1 MSFSNGKKLLG
12 GTAALAAI
20 GLFISPA
27 QVQALPPAPLAPN
40 ACAGY
45 QFPGGEV
52 VLHYP
57 NIGETKF
64 STVAGGTH
72 VDTNATTFYPNGTS
86 MSGTVVGDINGN
98 KIHLEVTRKGANRTY
113 TPLVLDGEV
122 GGDDRG
128 HGGYTFRDGADSGTW
143 DSLTAFK
150 CVPAPPPPPPPA
162 APAQPQPVVA
172 EQPAPA
178 EAPAPQEAAAPPP
191 EEAADQAP
199 APNEPCIPNPFG
211 LNFPGAC

>member
-1 MSFSNGKKLLG
+1 MSSSYGKKLTG
-12 GTAALAAI
+12 GAAVVAAAAL
-20 GLFISPA
+20 LSSPA
-27 QVQALPPAPLAPN
+27 IAHAYPPAPLAPN

-64 STVAGGTH
+64 STVAGGTR
-72 VDTNATTFYPNGTS
+72 VDTKGTTFYPNGTS
-86 MSGTVVGDINGN
+86 MPGSVVDDINGN
-98 KIHLEVTRKGANRTY
+98 KIHLEVSRQGSGRSY
-113 TPLVLDGEV
+113 TPLILDGEV

-128 HGGYTFRDGADSGTW
+128 HGSYTFRDGADSGTW

-150 CVPAPPPPPPPA
+150 CVPAPPPPPPA
-162 APAQPQPVVA
+162 APPEEPKPVAA

-178 EAPAPQEAAAPPP
+178 EAPPPAELAPVPEPAAEDAPPP
-191 EEAADQAP
+191 
-199 APNEPCIPNPFG
+199 NGPCIPNPFG